1 MPKSQQINLPPLP
14 QGAPGKPK
22 GNRYKPQFGIIVLAE
37 DEPAQAALFEALK
50 AQGHRCKVVNT

>member
-1 MPKSQQINLPPLP
+1 MPKSSQIDLPPLP

-22 GNRYKPQFGIIVLAE
+22 GTRYKQQFGVIVLAG
-37 DEPAQAALFEALK
+37 DEPGQKALFDALK